1 MNVFVFQV
9 DRSMAEAE
17 ARGGNKEAGNG
28 KVNGWGEAGKELSL
42 QTRRAADAPAAGI
55 EMVEV
60 RM

>member
-1 MNVFVFQV
+1 V